1 MLRRPTMDP
10 ESKTFKFKT
19 GRGGE
24 EGVGKTSLIHRFV
37 SGAFDE
43 SYIRTLGAVVSKK
56 TVALGSMQG
65 RPVQVDMMILDI
77 MGKRTFLQLFKEA
90 YFHGAK
96 GVLAVFDM
104 TRAQSLRD
112 LTKWIDG
119 VRDSVGPCP
128 VYALGNKTD
137 LAHRREVNSEDAS
150 TVLASYECPG
160 LYTPLDLDG
169 KTGGERLGEPGEF
182 PFTRGIHPTMYRG
195 RLWTMRMFAG
205 YGSAEDTNRR
215 FKYLIS
221 HGETGLSVAFDMPT
235 LYGYD
240 TDEPEAKGEFG
251 TCGVAVSSTDDMKI
265 LFRGIDVGGV
275 STSMTINSPAS
286 VIWAMYLVMA
296 EDRGV
301 PWTKLRGTIQNDILK
316 EYQAQKEWIY
326 PPEPSMRLVVDTFE
340 FGSKQVP
347 GWNTIS
353 ISGYH
358 IREAGATAAQEL
370 AFTLANGMEYVRWGI
385 DRGLK
390 VDEFAPRLSFFF
402 NAHNDLFE
410 ELAKYRAARRIWA
423 REMPDTF
430 GAKNPRSWLLR
441 FLSQTAWVS
450 LTAHPTENNMV
461 PSTIQALAA
470 VLGGTQSLHTN
481 AYDEAYQVPNEK
493 AARIALRTQQIL
505 AHESGVANTVD
516 PFGGSYFLEAL
527 TDELEEDAVRTFDRI
542 QDLGGVI
549 PAIRKG
555 FFQQEIANSAY
566 RYQREVED
574 KERTIVGVNDYVVDE
589 QTEVEPLRVTEASF
603 KAQVDRLQKLR
614 RTRDAKKHTRAIDR
628 LRNACEGDDNTMP
641 FILDAV
647 RAKATLG
654 EICDVMREVF
664 GVWEEPLLY

>member
-10 ESKTFKFKT
+10 DSKTFKFKICLV
-19 GRGGE
+19 GE

-56 TVALGSMQG
+56 SVALGSMQG

-119 VRDSVGPCP
+119 VRDSVGPVP

-137 LAHRREVNSEDAS
+137 LTHRREVNTEDAS
-150 TVLASYECPG
+150 TVLASYECPVMYTSAKTGENVEQAFQGLAKTIVESTATEGTAQQSYRHGPLKPREALMRDEDERKVLEKELKRWEETTLQEALASHPERRKEFVTTSSQPVKG
-160 LYTPLDLDG
+160 LYTPLDLDR

-182 PFTRGIHPTMYRG
+182 PFTRAIHPTMYRA
-195 RLWTMRMFAG
+195 RLWTMRRFAG

-251 TCGVAVSSTDDMKI
+251 TCGVAVSSPDDMKI

-316 EYQAQKEWIY
+316 EDQAQKEWIY

-358 IREAGATAAQEL
+358 IREAAATAAQEL
-370 AFTLANGMEYVRWGI
+370 AFTLANGKGVVHSGI
-385 DRGLK
+385 HPGPK
-390 VDEFAPRLSFFF
+390 VDEFPPRL
-402 NAHNDLFE
+402 
-410 ELAKYRAARRIWA
+410 
-423 REMPDTF
+423 
-430 GAKNPRSWLLR
+430 
-441 FLSQTAWVS
+441 
-450 LTAHPTENNMV
+450 
-461 PSTIQALAA
+461 
-470 VLGGTQSLHTN
+470 
-481 AYDEAYQVPNEK
+481 
-493 AARIALRTQQIL
+493 
-505 AHESGVANTVD
+505 
-516 PFGGSYFLEAL
+516 
-527 TDELEEDAVRTFDRI
+527 
-542 QDLGGVI
+542 
-549 PAIRKG
+549 
-555 FFQQEIANSAY
+555 
-566 RYQREVED
+566 
-574 KERTIVGVNDYVVDE
+574 
-589 QTEVEPLRVTEASF
+589 
-603 KAQVDRLQKLR
+603 
-614 RTRDAKKHTRAIDR
+614 
-628 LRNACEGDDNTMP
+628 
-641 FILDAV
+641 
-647 RAKATLG
+647 
-654 EICDVMREVF
+654 
-664 GVWEEPLLY
+664 